1 MSNYWALSN
10 RKYPKEHTWF
20 NITRPIMHSSPTQTN
35 LFWHFPS
42 IYSFQCRSK
51 KDFIVCTRNLRQNS
65 YNYLLLYRGR
75 SGKLGKRVGCT
86 NVINSW
92 LAHGIITR
100 FDVWKDR
107 SIFYQFQYFQVAS
120 VKNMAAVVNY
130 VQNIVV
136 LGTKPILWKIIL
148 RLFERE
154 SWKVAFN

>member
-1 MSNYWALSN
+1 M
-10 RKYPKEHTWF
+10 KEMQPF
-20 NITRPIMHSSPTQTN
+20 YFRAI
-35 LFWHFPS
+35 
-42 IYSFQCRSK
+42 
-51 KDFIVCTRNLRQNS
+51 NS
-65 YNYLLLYRGR
+65 RGR

-100 FDVWKDR
+100 FDAWKDR
-107 SIFYQFQYFQVAS
+107 SVFYQFQYFQVAS

-154 SWKVAFN
+154 SWKVTFN